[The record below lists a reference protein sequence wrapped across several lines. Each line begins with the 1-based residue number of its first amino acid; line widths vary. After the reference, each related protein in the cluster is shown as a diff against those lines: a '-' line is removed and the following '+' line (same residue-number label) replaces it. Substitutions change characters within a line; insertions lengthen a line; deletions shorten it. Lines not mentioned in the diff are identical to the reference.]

1 MAKHTKAQ
9 GAEHD
14 FRAMP
19 LGWSNLLC
27 HHPVLHQYNL
37 GKFWQAI
44 IPI

>member
-19 LGWSNLLC
+19 LGRRASLW
-27 HHPVLHQYNL
+27 HHAVLHQYPL
-37 GKFWQAI
+37 GEPRQATF
-44 IPI
+44 PI